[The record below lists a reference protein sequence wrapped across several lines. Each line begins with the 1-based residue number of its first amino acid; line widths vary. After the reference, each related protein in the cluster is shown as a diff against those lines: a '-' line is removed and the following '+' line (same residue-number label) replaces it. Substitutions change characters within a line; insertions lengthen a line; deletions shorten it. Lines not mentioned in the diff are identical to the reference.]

1 MQNDLPNRLFIRW
14 NMSRCAIAPD
24 RDPSAISHRFRLRRS
39 RRQLWR
45 VAQSGRCH
53 IPGGC
58 RQKNVAVRGQMDP
71 EALPR
76 PAAEASEDDG
86 LEKAPQVALDA
97 ANMDGL
103 YFHGHVFFFEVNY
116 HLVQAAIVLPYRC
129 VEVGREPYDALAGRR
144 KKDGLL
150 GNVKKCSALQ

>member
-1 MQNDLPNRLFIRW
+1 MPLRQT
-14 NMSRCAIAPD
+14 AILQPPPIDFVCVDIAANYGGQCRTVD
-24 RDPSAISHRFRLRRS
+24 A
-39 RRQLWR
+39 
-45 VAQSGRCH
+45 VALEDVG
-53 IPGGC
+53 
-58 RQKNVAVRGQMDP
+58 NVAVRGQMDP